1 MPVLLMNKGVTNK
14 IYKIK
19 VLIIP
24 DVWEDSNKDRY
35 F

>member
-1 MPVLLMNKGVTNK
+1 MPVLLMNKGITN
-14 IYKIK
+14 KIK